1 MTGRSV
7 ATLLVLALAVSAGQQ
22 WWQGAS
28 ERRGLERLASLAQPG
43 DIRMLS
49 SETCAYCDAA
59 RRTMTAHG
67 IRFDECL
74 IERDRDCRAL
84 YEATQARGTPT
95 LIVRGHAQ
103 LGFHVPRLVAALET
117 RG

>member
-1 MTGRSV
+1 MTGRSL
-7 ATLLVLALAVSAGQQ
+7 ATLLVLALAASAAHQ

-49 SETCAYCDAA
+49 SETCAHCDAA
-59 RRTMTAHG
+59 RRTMKSHG
-67 IRFDECL
+67 VRFDECL

-84 YEATQARGTPT
+84 YEATQVRGTPT
-95 LIVRGHAQ
+95 LIVRGVPQ
-103 LGFHVPRLVAALET
+103 LGFQVPRLLEALEA